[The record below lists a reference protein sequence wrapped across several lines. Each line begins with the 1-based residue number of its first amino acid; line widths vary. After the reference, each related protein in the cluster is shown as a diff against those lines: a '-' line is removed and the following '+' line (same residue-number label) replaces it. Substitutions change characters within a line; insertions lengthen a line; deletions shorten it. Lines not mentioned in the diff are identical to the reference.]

1 MAKSKH
7 IIIPH
12 VPALKPNENPLFS
25 LIREVKAQLKI
36 DPTYDDIAGFLF
48 CSASAV
54 NSYFSGSRKI
64 PEDKTFHIA
73 MMISYGL
80 DNLFEVVYPDG
91 QRKTPPEERPK
102 IIRKI
107 QTTPLPAPT
116 PPKPQEYV
124 QLSLF

>member
-12 VPALKPNENPLFS
+12 VPALNKNENPLFV

-48 CSASAV
+48 CSPSAI
-54 NSYFSGSRKI
+54 NSYFSGSRKL
-64 PEDKTFHIA
+64 PEDKAFHIA
-73 MMISYGL
+73 MMIAFGL

-91 QRKTPPEERPK
+91 QRKTPSGVKPK
-102 IIRKI
+102 IIRKF
-107 QTTPLPAPT
+107 QATPL

-124 QLSLF
+124 QISLF